1 MKFEIWLLCYAG
13 FLIFGS
19 LAVTGWYFITR
30 GEIKVREDG
39 SKVKTGKIFRDWYFY
54 WTKTKPNKEKVFLN
68 EANLYELYLKIRDQ
82 YRAKELFAAIS
93 VEGTSLMFK
102 SPEKFN
108 EERRW
113 IEKAFTV
120 KFFDKG
126 GGMYAVYKEYDD
138 FVFPAWV
145 RDPLAVCATCS
156 ASVYGSIFYW
166 LLIAL
171 VDVDLFA
178 WSSAPMW
185 AAFAFWVAFCFT
197 LSVLN
202 TALAKAWN

>member
-1 MKFEIWLLCYAG
+1 MKFEIFLLVYAG

-39 SKVKTGKIFRDWYFY
+39 SKVKTGKIFRDWYFF
-54 WTKTKPNKEKVFLN
+54 WTKMKPKKERVFLN

-82 YRAKELFAAIS
+82 YRAKELFAHIG
-93 VEGTSLMFK
+93 VEGK
-102 SPEKFN
+102 SIVFVHSEKFN

-113 IEKAFTV
+113 VEKAFEV
-120 KFFDKG
+120 KFYDQG
-126 GGMYAVYKEYDD
+126 GGMYSVYKEYDD

-145 RDPLAVCATCS
+145 RDPLAVCATCF
-156 ASVYGSIFYW
+156 ASVYGSLFYW
-166 LLIAL
+166 PLVAL
-171 VDVDLFA
+171 VKVELF
-178 WSSAPMW
+178 SW
-185 AAFAFWVAFCFT
+185 ATIPWLAAVLFWIAFCFS

-202 TALAKAWN
+202 TALAKRWN